1 MQFKL
6 LSISLYYYF
15 LVTVNYLL
23 HVDLY
28 NIMFC
33 MTFYHRIIELCVYYA
48 LSILPYAHS
57 SRIGLLFIFFITII
71 LNGNERVALS
81 LSIYH
86 AHVYLSDQYV
96 RCNHLKYIVALF
108 LSGLD
113 LFLCV

>member
-1 MQFKL
+1 
-6 LSISLYYYF
+6 
-15 LVTVNYLL
+15 
-23 HVDLY
+23 
-28 NIMFC
+28 

-57 SRIGLLFIFFITII
+57 SRIGILKSQNEYTVYIFFITII

-81 LSIYH
+81 LSTYH
-86 AHVYLSDQYV
+86 AHVYSSDQYV
-96 RCNHLKYIVALF
+96 RCNHLEYIVALF